1 MKTMDRCP
9 FVGCACTGGYRTKNA
24 AGCGYKKT
32 PDSEC
37 EQLRDLPDRISPR
50 DWYNKMVM
58 QVFMRQKE
66 GDAA

>member
-9 FVGCACTGGYRTKNA
+9 FVGCVCTGGYKTENA

-37 EQLRDLPDRISPR
+37 EQLRDLPDGISPR
-50 DWYNKMVM
+50 DWYNEMIVLVAK
-58 QVFMRQKE
+58 RQKV
-66 GDAA
+66 GAA